1 MKRSISSEV
10 AYVWPFRPAQ
20 PPVELSA
27 TVSGAAELDSQNEP
41 KHMDFEAEVPFES
54 ARHH

>member
-10 AYVWPFRPAQ
+10 ACVWPFRPAQ
-20 PPVELSA
+20 LPVELSA
-27 TVSGAAELDSQNEP
+27 TGSGAAELDSQKGP

-54 ARHH
+54 ERHH